1 MAVSSSDLRWCS
13 DGLEIKCNS
22 GQTVTATFTKDFSER
37 EVMAWRA

>member
-22 GQTVTATFTKDFSER
+22 GQTVTATFTKDFSDR